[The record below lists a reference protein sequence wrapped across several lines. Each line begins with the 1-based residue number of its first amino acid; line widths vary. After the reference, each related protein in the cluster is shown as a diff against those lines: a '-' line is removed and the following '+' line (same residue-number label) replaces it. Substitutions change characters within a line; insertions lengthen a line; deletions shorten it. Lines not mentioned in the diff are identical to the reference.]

1 MRAPPRQIWRRAI
14 DPRPNLIPVGWLIA
28 VTVACDLAALYSIW
42 HSPVHSRKAKG
53 WWTTIV
59 LVLPILGA
67 LGWVSLGRERRR
79 PPS

>member
-1 MRAPPRQIWRRAI
+1 
-14 DPRPNLIPVGWLIA
+14 VGWLIA

-59 LVLPILGA
+59 LILPILGA
-67 LGWVSLGRERRR
+67 LGWATLGRERRR